1 VTRPVT
7 VIVLLALAL
16 GATAWR
22 LADTKPDP
30 NTQAIAD
37 GCQRDTTKIYTGAAP
52 NWVYVNDRDFPS
64 AGPPPSPRWVN
75 GTVKGP
81 LGLLASRVA
90 SSDDPI
96 THRSYDVNLD
106 VTVQRADDF
115 LTGTSRDA
123 TSEQG
128 TLHLERESS
137 SYPEWARPQA
147 GDHVEA
153 LGSWIWDCD
162 HYQGRGE
169 KTEFHPFRAVWVA
182 RRGVSPRSEHGHA
195 EGDLYISSDPT
206 PAGKQAE
213 CSHRVKGSDQF
224 KACSHSA
231 REWWSVNGTYR
242 FVLCAPGPKPP
253 RDHLAVAM
261 VNKGSITP
269 QHPAVTPR
277 SDGCADVTLK
287 VDEPD
292 GRRVVAAWQFF
303 VGWSKSKLRVDHLR
317 LHFDRLLVRRAMDPS
332 CAPDKPACP
341 AKSETTLLGQIA
353 KGPGEWQLH
362 WSVDGIWGRWPG
374 TLAAHDGSVFK
385 GRQSVDFFVE
395 HGQPWSLVTLARECD
410 FGALPGW
417 DGPGHPTAPCPV
429 TTEIGNSE
437 GDDYPGAITV
447 TTRGPGLGRH
457 VANASTAGS
466 SCPPSNRH
474 GCYQLTYTVTRV
486 H

>member
-1 VTRPVT
+1 MVDRPRGLQRVHQAAQRHAEEAVRRRRRRNAGDNQGVMRPVT

-52 NWVYVNDRDFPS
+52 NWVYVNDRDFPPT
-64 AGPPPSPRWVN
+64 GPPPSPRWVS
-75 GTVKGP
+75 GIVKGP

-115 LTGTSRDA
+115 MTGTSRDA

-182 RRGVSPRSEHGHA
+182 RRGVSPRSRRGDA
-195 EGDLYISSDPT
+195 EGDLFISTDPT

-213 CSHRVKGSDQF
+213 CAHRVKGSDQF

-231 REWWSVNGTYR
+231 SNWWSVDGAYR
-242 FVLCAPGPKPP
+242 FVLC
-253 RDHLAVAM
+253 
-261 VNKGSITP
+261 
-269 QHPAVTPR
+269 
-277 SDGCADVTLK
+277 
-287 VDEPD
+287 
-292 GRRVVAAWQFF
+292 
-303 VGWSKSKLRVDHLR
+303 
-317 LHFDRLLVRRAMDPS
+317 
-332 CAPDKPACP
+332 
-341 AKSETTLLGQIA
+341 
-353 KGPGEWQLH
+353 
-362 WSVDGIWGRWPG
+362 
-374 TLAAHDGSVFK
+374 
-385 GRQSVDFFVE
+385 
-395 HGQPWSLVTLARECD
+395 
-410 FGALPGW
+410 
-417 DGPGHPTAPCPV
+417 
-429 TTEIGNSE
+429 
-437 GDDYPGAITV
+437 
-447 TTRGPGLGRH
+447 
-457 VANASTAGS
+457 
-466 SCPPSNRH
+466 
-474 GCYQLTYTVTRV
+474 
-486 H
+486 